1 MKTATRGNAAEAQI
15 LAAFVVRGFDVLTPF
30 GGGQP
35 FDLVVHLGGSHFL
48 RVQCKTA
55 WLIARGCL
63 AFHSR
68 STDHGRGRQ
77 PYLGL
82 AELFAVYLAAH
93 DSVFLVPVGMV
104 PGHLGRLRLEPTKNN
119 QRRGVRFAAEFEIDR
134 WDRERLEALLPA
146 THAPAA

>member
-1 MKTATRGNAAEAQI
+1 VKTATQGNAAEAQI
-15 LAAFVVRGFDVLTPF
+15 LAAFVLRGFDVLTPF
-30 GGGQP
+30 GGG
-35 FDLVVHLGGSHFL
+35 
-48 RVQCKTA
+48 
-55 WLIARGCL
+55 RGCL
-63 AFHSR
+63 AFHCR

-82 AELFAVYLAAH
+82 ADLFAVYLPAD
-93 DSVFLVPVGMV
+93 DSVYLIPVGLI
-104 PGHLGRLRLEPTKNN
+104 PGHLGRLRFEPTKNN

>member
-1 MKTATRGNAAEAQI
+1 MTTATRGNAAEAQI
-15 LAAFVVRGFDVLTPF
+15 LAAFVRRGFDVFTPF

-35 FDLVVHLGGSHFL
+35 FDLVVHLDGARFL

-68 STDHGRGRQ
+68 STDHGRGRH

-82 AELFAVYLAAH
+82 ADLFAVYLAAQE
-93 DSVFLVPVGMV
+93 SVFLVPVGLV
-104 PGHLGRLRLEPTKNN
+104 PGHLGRLRLEPPKNN
-119 QRRGVRFAAEFEIDR
+119 QRRGVRFAAEFEVDR
-134 WDRERLEALLPA
+134 WDRERLGALLPA